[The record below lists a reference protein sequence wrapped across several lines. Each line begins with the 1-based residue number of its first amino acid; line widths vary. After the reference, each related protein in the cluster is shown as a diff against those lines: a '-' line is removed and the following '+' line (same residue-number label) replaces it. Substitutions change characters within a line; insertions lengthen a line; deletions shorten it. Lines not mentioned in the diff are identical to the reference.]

1 MAEKKIGGRTFR
13 VGHVLATDAIKLQV
27 RLLKIIGGGVDRLP
41 VILDGMGE
49 KGRADPEAKAR
60 SDAAAVAALGD
71 IFSKSDE
78 NQIAKLMSDIV
89 SMSQINNPSGSWET
103 ADIDQDF
110 TTQKADLF
118 PVIVFVIQEVLG
130 DFFGAALANG
140 KLKSVL
146 DQAKGLN

>member
-41 VILDGMGE
+41 VILAGMGK
-49 KGRADPEAKAR
+49 KGEADPAAKSA

-71 IFSKSDE
+71 IFSKSDPD
-78 NQIAKLMSDIV
+78 AVTKLISDIV
-89 SMSQINNPSGSWET
+89 SMSQLNTTSGAWEN

-110 TTQKADLF
+110 TQNKGDLF
-118 PVIVFVIQEVLG
+118 PVVLFVLQEVLG
-130 DFFGAALANG
+130 DFFSGALASG
-140 KLKSVL
+140 SLKKLL
-146 DQAKGLN
+146 DKAGA